1 MDSKREV
8 AIRIFINHNE
18 HDTAIAAQ
26 YYSHNLSPCDIFLRN
41 FLIFE
46 SEEDLLIP
54 SQSKKLHVN
63 I

>member
-1 MDSKREV
+1 MDSKRE
-8 AIRIFINHNE
+8 AEIRIFINHNE

-54 SQSKKLHVN
+54 S
-63 I
+63 

>member
-1 MDSKREV
+1 MDSKRE
-8 AIRIFINHNE
+8 AEIRIFINHNSDHNE

-54 SQSKKLHVN
+54 S
-63 I
+63 